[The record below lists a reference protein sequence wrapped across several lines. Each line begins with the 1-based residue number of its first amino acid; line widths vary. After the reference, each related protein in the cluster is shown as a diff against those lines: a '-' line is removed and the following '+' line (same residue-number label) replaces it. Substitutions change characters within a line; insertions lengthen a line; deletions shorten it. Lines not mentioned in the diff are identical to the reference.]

1 MVYFYLIAA
10 GALLPILNNFVPI
23 FEKGYSWWLAP
34 LLYLVF
40 FFGMVLIQIGL
51 VFLVFAVVGTKQ
63 PSKKAVKFYRIMVKY
78 TLPLIIWI
86 AKVKINVTGMD
97 PDEVPKNRK
106 MLFVCNHQHDF
117 DPAVI
122 LSVFPDNEIGFIGKK
137 DIIKKLPFIAKI
149 MYLLDGLFIDREN
162 DREAAKTI
170 IEATRALKSEKSSI
184 GLFPEGYTS
193 KTCEL
198 LPFRNGGFKMA
209 LKAKVP
215 IVVCVI
221 NNTRAIPKRMCRM
234 TTKVDFKIVDVI
246 YPEVYE
252 GMNTTELGDMIH
264 EKMEIAYNEIKNK

>member
-10 GALLPILNNFVPI
+10 GALLPILNNFFPI

-34 LLYLVF
+34 ILYVVF
-40 FFGMVLIQIGL
+40 LFGLMIIQIGL
-51 VFLVFAVVGTKQ
+51 MFLVFAVVSPNST
-63 PSKKAVKFYRIMVKY
+63 SKGATKFYRFMVKY
-78 TLPLIIWI
+78 SLPLIIWL
-86 AKVKINVTGMD
+86 AKVKINVTGID
-97 PDEVPKNRK
+97 PDDVPKDRK

-122 LSVFPDNEIGFIGKK
+122 FSVFPDNEIGFIGKK

-149 MYLLDGLFIDREN
+149 MKLLGGLFIDREN

-170 IEATRALKSEKSSI
+170 IEATRILKEEKSSI

-198 LPFRNGGFKMA
+198 LPFRNGSFKIA

-221 NNTRAIPKRMCRM
+221 NNTRAIPKRMCRL

-246 YPEVYE
+246 YPEAFE
-252 GMNTTELGDMIH
+252 GMNTAEIGDMIH
-264 EKMEIAYNEIKNK
+264 EKMENAYNEIRNR

>member
-1 MVYFYLIAA
+1 VAGTDFIRSVSIWLNVNSNWAYVFGVCCSQPKFNIKKGNKILSLYGKIQLAA
-10 GALLPILNNFVPI
+10 YN
-23 FEKGYSWWLAP
+23 WL
-34 LLYLVF
+34 
-40 FFGMVLIQIGL
+40 
-51 VFLVFAVVGTKQ
+51 
-63 PSKKAVKFYRIMVKY
+63 
-78 TLPLIIWI
+78 
-86 AKVKINVTGMD
+86 AKVKINVTGID
-97 PDEVPKNRK
+97 PDDVPKDRK

-122 LSVFPDNEIGFIGKK
+122 FSVFPDNEIGFIGKK

-149 MYLLDGLFIDREN
+149 MKLLGGLFIDREN

-170 IEATRALKSEKSSI
+170 IEATRILKEEKSSI

-221 NNTRAIPKRMCRM
+221 NNTRAIPKRMCRL

-246 YPEVYE
+246 YPEAFE
-252 GMNTTELGDMIH
+252 GMNTAEIGDMIH
-264 EKMEIAYNEIKNK
+264 EKMENAYNEIRNR

>member
-10 GALLPILNNFVPI
+10 GALLPILNNFFPI

-34 LLYLVF
+34 ILYVVF
-40 FFGMVLIQIGL
+40 LFGLMLIQIGL
-51 VFLVFAVVGTKQ
+51 MFLVFAVVSPNST
-63 PSKKAVKFYRIMVKY
+63 SKGATKFYRFMVKY
-78 TLPLIIWI
+78 SLPLIIWL
-86 AKVKINVTGMD
+86 AKVKINVTGID
-97 PDEVPKNRK
+97 PDDVPKDRK

-122 LSVFPDNEIGFIGKK
+122 FSVFPDNEIGFIGKK

-149 MYLLDGLFIDREN
+149 MKLLGGLFIDREN

-170 IEATRALKSEKSSI
+170 IEATRILKEEKSSI

-221 NNTRAIPKRMCRM
+221 NNTRAIPKRMCRL

-246 YPEVYE
+246 YPEAFE
-252 GMNTTELGDMIH
+252 GMNTAELGDMIH
-264 EKMEIAYNEIKNK
+264 EKMENAYNEIRNR

>member
-10 GALLPILNNFVPI
+10 GALLPILNNFFPI

-34 LLYLVF
+34 ILYLVF

-51 VFLVFAVVGTKQ
+51 MFLVFALVSPNST
-63 PSKKAVKFYRIMVKY
+63 SKRATKFYRFMVKY
-78 TLPLIIWI
+78 TLPLIIWL

-97 PDEVPKNRK
+97 PDDIPKNQK

-122 LSVFPDNEIGFIGKK
+122 FSVFPDSEIGFIGKK

-149 MYLLDGLFIDREN
+149 MRLLNGLFIDREN
-162 DREAAKTI
+162 DRAAAKTI
-170 IEATRALKSEKSSI
+170 IEATRILKEQKASI

-198 LPFRNGGFKMA
+198 LPFRNGAFKIA
-209 LKAKVP
+209 LKSKVP

-221 NNTRAIPKRMCRM
+221 NNTRAIPKRMCRL

-246 YPEVYE
+246 YPAQYE
-252 GMNTTELGDMIH
+252 GMNTAELSDMIH
-264 EKMEIAYNEIKNK
+264 EKMEIGYNEIRNK

>member
-10 GALLPILNNFVPI
+10 GALLPILNNFFPI

-34 LLYLVF
+34 LLYVVF
-40 FFGMVLIQIGL
+40 LFGLMLIQIGL
-51 VFLVFAVVGTKQ
+51 MFLVFAVVSPNST
-63 PSKKAVKFYRIMVKY
+63 SKGATKFYRFMVKY
-78 TLPLIIWI
+78 SLPLIIWL
-86 AKVKINVTGMD
+86 AKVKINVTGID
-97 PDEVPKNRK
+97 PDDVPKDRK

-122 LSVFPDNEIGFIGKK
+122 FSVFPDNEIGFIGKK

-149 MYLLDGLFIDREN
+149 MKLLGGLFIDREN

-170 IEATRALKSEKSSI
+170 IEATRILKEEKSSI

-221 NNTRAIPKRMCRM
+221 NNTRAIPKRMCRL
-234 TTKVDFKIVDVI
+234 TAKVDFKIVDVI
-246 YPEVYE
+246 YPEAFE
-252 GMNTTELGDMIH
+252 GMNTAELGDMIH
-264 EKMEIAYNEIKNK
+264 EKMENAYNEIRNK